1 MLFHRPTWYDKNIDQ
16 GTKFISGTDMS
27 GCLHCCDWICHGT
40 GLRLHTWFTEDLFVF
55 DGRYYRILTSFWFRL
70 NCLSSVLHHRE
81 KNLTCWAWLA
91 VVERQKHEVRE
102 SLPSGHFRWDWFT
115 CRPLNRMEW
124 WFLWNDRFLWAS
136 ASLCLSCTCLLGMKP
151 DLPLE
156 MGHLVNPP
164 LGRCLPNKA
173 ILRGREERG

>member
-1 MLFHRPTWYDKNIDQ
+1 MLFHRPTWYGKNIDQ

-91 VVERQKHEVRE
+91 
-102 SLPSGHFRWDWFT
+102 
-115 CRPLNRMEW
+115 W
-124 WFLWNDRFLWAS
+124 WKGKSMRFGNLF
-136 ASLCLSCTCLLGMKP
+136 LLGIFGGT
-151 DLPLE
+151 DLHA
-156 MGHLVNPP
+156 GHWTEWNGGSSGMIVSSELLLVCVCPAP
-164 LGRCLPNKA
+164 A
-173 ILRGREERG
+173 S